1 MAKAIFNAA
10 NNHHRRYKENPM
22 SRPTFYLS
30 KDLKRLN
37 EIFSILT
44 QHGLASILTSLNIR
58 VPFFLRVKSL
68 FIRKTDTPIE
78 KRFRLALE
86 ALGPT
91 FIKFGQML
99 SNRPDILPK
108 EFTTELEQLRNAVTP
123 IGFKLFK
130 KQLQNQLEQPL
141 ESVFSSIDSSPIATA
156 SLAQVHRATLMT
168 GEQVIIKLQR
178 PNIKK
183 HIATDLRL
191 IEWLIEF
198 ILWRKPQLQQFQPRT
213 MLKQLQTALSQE
225 LNFKN
230 EVHNAKKFKEMFQ
243 DNSQV
248 IIPQFYDSFST
259 EKLNIQQKINGIPA
273 SNKVALQ
280 SSGWDLNESAKTLS
294 NAIITMVFSS
304 RIYHPDLHPG
314 NVLILDHGQIALI
327 DFGSLGTVTKI
338 RKSQLL
344 SFLESIITQNE
355 NRLAHVLL
363 KWNKKSNVDFD
374 QLLVLSNNF
383 VAKHQSLTINEQGF
397 SVIIND
403 FLIMLH
409 QAEATPPSDLILL
422 LKTLSSLDRLLYDTL
437 DAQFDFFEYIQPLIL
452 PEITQQHSPETLVE
466 EAKESVSALTEFREE
481 SQLLLK
487 RFNSDLNNGRPF
499 FKLDIPRLQSFIKI
513 FDKLASRLALAL
525 ITAALIIGTAIINTV
540 DKGRLIFGLPEFGF
554 YTFTSACILGIW
566 VIISILKGSKSPV
579 LDDILSEEHVEQ

>member
-1 MAKAIFNAA
+1 
-10 NNHHRRYKENPM
+10 
-22 SRPTFYLS
+22 
-30 KDLKRLN
+30 
-37 EIFSILT
+37 
-44 QHGLASILTSLNIR
+44 
-58 VPFFLRVKSL
+58 
-68 FIRKTDTPIE
+68 
-78 KRFRLALE
+78 
-86 ALGPT
+86 
-91 FIKFGQML
+91 ML

-123 IGFKLFK
+123 IGFEQFK
-130 KQLQNQLEQPL
+130 QQLQNELKQPL
-141 ESVFSSIDSSPIATA
+141 ESVFSNIESSPIATA
-156 SLAQVHRATLMT
+156 SLAQVHRATLT
-168 GEQVIIKLQR
+168 SGEEVIIKLQR

-213 MLKQLQTALSQE
+213 TLKELKNALSQE

-230 EVHNAKKFKEMFQ
+230 EAHNAKKFEQMFQ
-243 DNSQV
+243 DNSRV
-248 IIPQFYDSFST
+248 IIPKVYDSYSSK
-259 EKLNIQQKINGIPA
+259 KLNIQQNINGIPA
-273 SNKVALQ
+273 SNKIALK
-280 SSGWDLNESAKTLS
+280 SRGWDLNKNARTLS
-294 NAIITMVFSS
+294 DAFISMIFSS

-314 NVLILDHGQIALI
+314 NVLILENGQIALI

-338 RKSQLL
+338 RKLQLL

-363 KWNKKSNVDFD
+363 KWNKKSNVNFD

-383 VAKHQSLTINEQGF
+383 VAKHQSLKFNEQGF
-397 SVIIND
+397 SSIIDD

-422 LKTLSSLDRLLYDTL
+422 LKTLSSLDHLLYDAL
-437 DAQFDFFEYIQPLIL
+437 DSKFDFFEFIQPLII
-452 PEITQQHSPETLVE
+452 PEIEQQHSPETLVE
-466 EAKESVSALTEFREE
+466 EAKESVSAISEFREE
-481 SQLLLK
+481 SQHLLK

-525 ITAALIIGTAIINTV
+525 ITAALIIGTAIINTI

-554 YTFTSACILGIW
+554 YTFTSACILGVW

-579 LDDILSEEHVEQ
+579 LEDILTEEYEDQ